1 LVFKFRFNLKKL
13 DNLTATGTSYFKN
26 ISRFSAERNLRSFSF
41 ALYPAS
47 ALLLRYL
54 AAAWRVFYKT
64 ATGTCGL
71 IWLAAQFCARNLAAL
86 GAYRCF
92 FRTFRNITA
101 AWRVFYK
108 TATVTLGLIRL
119 TAQIAAFNLPAH
131 RAKLDSLGS
140 TCCTLAGLF
149 TAVAQQGNSN

>member
-1 LVFKFRFNLKKL
+1 MTTTIAFFFI
-13 DNLTATGTSYFKN
+13 YFYN
-26 ISRFSAERNLRSFSF
+26 VSQDHLEITHFVLFDSFSF
-41 ALYPAS
+41 TLYPIS
-47 ALLLRYL
+47 ALLLRYF
-54 AAAWRVFYKT
+54 AAAGRAFYKT

-71 IWLAAQFCARNLAAL
+71 TRLAAQFRTGNLAAL

-108 TATVTLGLIRL
+108 TATSTGGLIRL
-119 TAQIAAFNLPAH
+119 TAQIAAFNLSAH
-131 RAKLDSLGS
+131 RAKLDSLGG

-149 TAVAQQGNSN
+149 TTVAQQGNSN